1 MKKISRLLTSSLLV
15 LSLAVGCS
23 NNGSKSTDNPNDKA
37 STASTNESASV
48 LVGIKGPVLSLDP
61 ANYRDRL
68 TESVLRNVFD
78 GLVTVDE
85 KGVIKP
91 AIAESWEN
99 TTPTEWV
106 FKLRKDVKFHD
117 GTALKAEDVKF
128 TFDRIL
134 KENGIDGKTSP
145 RKGLLEGVKEV
156 QVVDDYTV
164 KFVLNNPWPI
174 LLTMLPLQQIIP
186 KAYAEKVGD
195 KGLAEKPVGAGPFK
209 LVKAKMDERIEM
221 ARFDDYY
228 GGAPKIKNLAF
239 DVIPEASSRIG
250 ALKAGEVQRIH
261 DLSPSLSKTL
271 MADPEIDVKTVE
283 GTRVYM
289 LQMNVQKA
297 PFDNVKVRQAMNHAV
312 NMDAII
318 DKILNN
324 YATRLAGP
332 MLSNAFALDT
342 SLKPYEYSPEKAKQL
357 LAEAGYPKGFPV
369 VIDSDANNKE
379 VAEAVAAQLRDSGI
393 EASTRVWDVGVL
405 KPMLLKGERQMFMGD
420 WGNSTLDPFD
430 FLNPNF
436 ITKDR
441 ANYSQ
446 YSNPR
451 VDELLKQGATEID
464 AEKRK
469 AIYKEAQQ
477 LIYKDAPWVFGFS
490 KKEIEAGV
498 KKLQGWSP
506 TPDGSLYMS
515 KASVSK

>member
-1 MKKISRLLTSSLLV
+1 MLALGM
-15 LSLAVGCS
+15 AVGCS
-23 NNGSKSTDNPNDKA
+23 NTTGSKSAEKPNG
-37 STASTNESASV
+37 SSSSASTNAKDNASV
-48 LVGIKGPVLSLDP
+48 LVGIKGPLLSLDP

-78 GLVTVDE
+78 GLVTTDE

-117 GTALKAEDVKF
+117 ETALKAEDVKY

-156 QVVDDYTV
+156 QIVDDYTI

-195 KGLAEKPVGAGPFK
+195 KGLSEKPIGAGPFK
-209 LVKAKMDERIEM
+209 LVKAKLDERVEM
-221 ARFDDYY
+221 VRFDDYY

-239 DVIPEASSRIG
+239 DVIPESSSRIG

-261 DLSPSLSKTL
+261 DLSASLSKTL
-271 MADPEIDVKTVE
+271 MNDPSLDVKTVE

-289 LQMNVQKA
+289 LQMNVQKP
-297 PFDNVKVRQAMNHAV
+297 PFDNVKVRQAMNHAI
-312 NMDAII
+312 NMDSII

-342 SLKPYEYSPEKAKQL
+342 SLKPYEYNPAKAKEL
-357 LAEAGYPKGFPV
+357 LAEAGYPKGFQL

-379 VAEAVAAQLRDSGI
+379 VAEAAAAQLRDIGV
-393 EASTRVWDVGVL
+393 EASTRIWDIGVL

-436 ITKDR
+436 ISKDR

-446 YSNPR
+446 YSNAR
-451 VDELLKQGATEID
+451 VDELLKLGSTEID
-464 AEKRK
+464 TEKRK
-469 AIYKEAQQ
+469 TIYKEAQQ
-477 LIYKDAPWVFGFS
+477 IIYKEAPWVFGFS
-490 KKEIEAGV
+490 KKEIEAGA
-498 KKLQGWSP
+498 KTLQGWAP
-506 TPDGSLYMS
+506 MPDGSLYMS
-515 KASVSK
+515 KASVTK

>member
-1 MKKISRLLTSSLLV
+1 MKKLSLLLASVLLVSSLTV
-15 LSLAVGCS
+15 ACS
-23 NNGSKSTDNPNDKA
+23 ANNSQGSEKQSGKTESSSK
-37 STASTNESASV
+37 NESASV
-48 LVGIKGPVLSLDP
+48 LVGIKGPLLSLDP

-78 GLVTVDE
+78 GLVTADE
-85 KGVIKP
+85 KGVIRP

-99 TTPTEWV
+99 TSPTEWV

-156 QVVDDYTV
+156 QVVNDYTV
-164 KFVLNNPWPI
+164 KFVLSSPWPI
-174 LLTMLPLQQIIP
+174 LITMLPLQQIIP

-195 KGLAEKPVGAGPFK
+195 KGLAEKPIGAGPFK
-209 LVKAKMDERIEM
+209 LVKAKLDERIEM
-221 ARFDDYY
+221 VRFDDYY

-239 DVIPEASSRIG
+239 DVIPEASSRVG
-250 ALKAGEVQRIH
+250 ALKTGEVQRIH
-261 DLSPSLSKTL
+261 DLSASLAKTL
-271 MADPEIDVKTVE
+271 ISDPAVDVKTVE

-289 LQMNVQKA
+289 LEMNVQKP
-297 PFDNVKVRQAMNHAV
+297 PFDNIKVRQAMNHAI
-312 NMDAII
+312 NMDIII
-318 DKILNN
+318 DKILYN

-342 SLKPYEYSPEKAKQL
+342 SLKPYEYNPAKAKEL
-357 LAEAGYPKGFPV
+357 LAEAGYPKGFQV

-379 VAEAVAAQLRDSGI
+379 VAEAVAAQLRDSGV
-393 EASTRVWDVGVL
+393 EASTRVWDPGVL

-430 FLNPNF
+430 FLNPKF

-441 ANYSQ
+441 GNYSM

-451 VDELLKQGATEID
+451 VDELLKQGSQEID
-464 AEKRK
+464 NEKRK

-477 LIYKDAPWVFGFS
+477 IIYKDAPWVFGFS
-490 KKEIEAGV
+490 KKEVEAGV
-498 KKLQGWSP
+498 KALQGWNP

-515 KASVSK
+515 KVSVGK